1 RLDSGVGGRV
11 RHRHGYGGPL
21 LSDVFPTRLR
31 DRAMAIARVALWLTS
46 LLLTVTFLSLVAAIG
61 PSGTFW
67 LYAGL
72 SAFTF
77 VFIWRVVPE
86 TRRKSLEEIE
96 RMWQPALSRAGT
108 AQ

>member
-1 RLDSGVGGRV
+1 MSEL
-11 RHRHGYGGPL
+11 
-21 LSDVFPTRLR
+21 FPTRIR
-31 DRAMAIARVALWLTS
+31 GRAIAIATVALWLAS
-46 LLLTVTFLSLVAAIG
+46 LLLTVTFLSLVSAIG

-77 VFIWRVVPE
+77 VFIWRIVPE

-96 RMWQPALSRAGT
+96 RMWQPRLARARM
-108 AQ
+108 AP